1 MNDLELH
8 GMNTPMNDLNIL
20 NKAIKAI
27 DTVSHEHVAHYRD
40 EGYLWP
46 VSVMSHGAAA
56 GFRSKLEAHE
66 LQHGALT
73 GAQRHNPHLLFT
85 WVDELVSHPKILDAV
100 EKLIGPNILVRGSSF
115 FIKEPNDPR
124 FVSWHQDSAY
134 FGVTPSREIT
144 AWVAFTD
151 SNETNGCV
159 RVMPGTHREA
169 ALSHVEKM
177 EDNNMLARGQTI
189 EGLDEKKAVNL
200 VLKAG
205 EFSLHHE
212 RTAHASLANDS
223 NDRRIGLAFF
233 YIPTE
238 VRSESTRRGALL
250 VRGNDRHNHWDVD
263 PLPRYDLDPICVA
276 ELDRIW
282 GKYRKGEYK
291 AH

>member
-1 MNDLELH
+1 MPKLLTQAQIDHFDRNGYLSPLDACSTEQAHEFRRRIEGIEEKLGHDSE
-8 GMNTPMNDLNIL
+8 GYF
-20 NKAIKAI
+20 KIKAHI
-27 DTVSHEHVAHYRD
+27 AMP
-40 EGYLWP
+40 W
-46 VSVMSHGAAA
+46 M
-56 GFRSKLEAHE
+56 
-66 LQHGALT
+66 
-73 GAQRHNPHLLFT
+73 
-85 WVDELVSHPKILDAV
+85 VDLACHPTILDAV
-100 EKLIGPNILVRGSSF
+100 EDLIGPDIILMGASLFAKKAR
-115 FIKEPNDPR
+115 DPR

-159 RVMPGTHREA
+159 RVMPGSHREA
-169 ALSHVEKM
+169 ALSHVETM
-177 EDNNMLARGQTI
+177 DQNNMLARGQTI

-205 EFSLHHE
+205 QFSLHHE
-212 RTAHASLANDS
+212 RTAHASLANGSD
-223 NDRRIGLAFF
+223 DRRIGLAFF

-238 VRSESTRRGALL
+238 VKSESTRRGAML
-250 VRGNDRHNHWDVD
+250 VRGQDRHHHWDTD

-276 ELDRIW
+276 ELDRVW